1 MAQQIR
7 LEFNEAGFKALLGSD
22 EMRAE
27 IEAQTNAI
35 KQRADANIAGESDGF
50 NARVEQAKSATYG
63 GRWIGVVGTSDY
75 ASVVAESENAALTRA
90 VKG

>member
-1 MAQQIR
+1 MATQIR
-7 LEFNEAGFKALLGSD
+7 LEFNSDGFRQLLQSD
-22 EMRAE
+22 GVRDMVEGHV
-27 IEAQTNAI
+27 NAI

-50 NARVEQAKSATYG
+50 NARVEQAKSANYG
-63 GRWIGVVGTSDY
+63 GRWIGIVGTSDY